1 MLKLIVCG
9 GRDYDDKEK
18 VFATMDKIAQA
29 KGDVF
34 IIQGGMTGA
43 DKLAADWA
51 ASRGF
56 PCAEVVAL
64 WDYFGKAAG
73 PKRNLWMT
81 MLGPQGVV
89 AFAGGEGTA
98 GMKAIARD
106 LKIPVMEIE

>member
-1 MLKLIVCG
+1 MIKLIVCG
-9 GRDYDDKEK
+9 GRDYADKEK
-18 VFATMDKIAQA
+18 VFATLDKIAQA
-29 KGDVF
+29 KGEVF
-34 IIQGGMTGA
+34 VIQGGMTGA
-43 DKLAADWA
+43 DKIAADWA

-81 MLGPQGVV
+81 YMGPQGVV
-89 AFAGGEGTA
+89 AFPGGDGTE

-106 LKIPVMEIE
+106 LGLKVMEIA

>member
-1 MLKLIVCG
+1 MIKLIVCG
-9 GRDYDDKEK
+9 GRDYADKEK
-18 VFATMDKIAQA
+18 VFATLDKIAQA

-34 IIQGGMTGA
+34 VIQGGMTGA

-56 PCAEVVAL
+56 PCAEVQAL

-73 PKRNLWMT
+73 PKRNLWIT

-89 AFAGGEGTA
+89 KFPGGVGTA
-98 GMKAIARD
+98 SMAAIARD
-106 LKIPVMEIE
+106 LGLPVMEIE

>member
-1 MLKLIVCG
+1 MIKILVCG
-9 GRDYDDKEK
+9 GRDYKDQEK
-18 VFATMDKIAQA
+18 VYATLDKIAQA

-34 IIQGGMTGA
+34 VIQGGMTGA

-56 PCAEVVAL
+56 PCAEVVAH

-89 AFAGGEGTA
+89 AFPGGDGTA

-106 LKIPVMEIE
+106 LSIPVMEVA